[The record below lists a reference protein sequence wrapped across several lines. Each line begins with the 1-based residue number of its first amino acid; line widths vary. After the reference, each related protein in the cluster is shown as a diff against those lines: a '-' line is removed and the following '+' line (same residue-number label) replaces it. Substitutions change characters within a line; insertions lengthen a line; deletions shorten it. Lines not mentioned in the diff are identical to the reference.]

1 MVRKLLITILLV
13 FATYTYAQQPLSLD
27 SCRQM
32 ALRNNKKISIARLNT
47 DIARDTRRAAKTKY
61 LPHIDFVG
69 GYEYVSKEISI
80 LSENQK
86 NVIANIG
93 SAATGQMSGTL
104 QSFLSDMAVQ
114 GVVTPQEAQA
124 IGQIANKYMPEIQNS
139 GNALGQQIVDAFK
152 TDTKHSFGAALM
164 LTQPIYTG
172 GRITAANKITEIG
185 IGLSEEALDDCRQ
198 STIWEIDNAY
208 WTVVSLKNKERLADS
223 YLQLIKKLYDDV
235 QKMITEGVA
244 TRADGLKVDVKM
256 NEAEMQLTQIQNAT
270 SLAKMLLCRL
280 CGIPIS
286 GEISLADEN
295 NSEIFVKNDFV
306 EDNINSVDIQYARE
320 NRTEVKMLDK
330 VMQISHQKTK
340 MAKAERLPQ
349 IALTGGYMVSN
360 PNVYDG
366 FQRKFKGI
374 WNVGVMIKMPIWD
387 WMEGAYKVRTSRT
400 AACIAAMELED
411 AKDLV
416 ELQVNQGAFKLT
428 EAHKRQ
434 SLAERNITHAEE
446 NLRCANLGFKE
457 GVMEVT
463 DVMAAQTA
471 WLKAHSQ
478 KIDADIDIILSKTN
492 MKKVLGERIF

>member
-13 FATYTYAQQPLSLD
+13 STTCIYAQRPLSLD

-32 ALRNNKKISIARLNT
+32 ALRYNKQISIARLNT

-69 GYEYVSKEISI
+69 GYEYLSKEISI
-80 LSENQK
+80 LSETQK
-86 NVIANIG
+86 GLIGNIG
-93 SAATGQMSGTL
+93 SAATGQLSGTM
-104 QSFLSDMAVQ
+104 QSFLSDMATQ
-114 GVVTPQEAQA
+114 GVVTPQEAQT
-124 IGQIANKYMPEIQNS
+124 IGQIANKYMPEIQNK

-152 TDTKHSFGAALM
+152 TDTKNTFGAALM

-172 GRITAANKITEIG
+172 GRITAANKMSEIG
-185 IGLSEEALDDCRQ
+185 IDLAEEALDDRRQ
-198 STIWEIDNAY
+198 NTIWETDNAY
-208 WTVVSLKNKERLADS
+208 WTVVSLKNKEKLAES
-223 YLQLIKKLYDDV
+223 YLELVKKLYEDV

-244 TRADGLKVDVKM
+244 TKADGLKVDVKM

-280 CGIPIS
+280 CGIPIN
-286 GEISLADEN
+286 GEISLEDEN
-295 NSEIFVKNDFV
+295 NSEICAKDISDNDSISH
-306 EDNINSVDIQYARE
+306 EDVQNARE
-320 NRTEVKMLDK
+320 NRTEVRMLDK
-330 VMQISHQKTK
+330 VVQISQQKTII
-340 MAKAERLPQ
+340 AKAERLPQ

-366 FQRKFKGI
+366 FQRKFSGI
-374 WNVGVMIKMPIWD
+374 WNIGIMVKMPIWD
-387 WMEGAYKVRTSRT
+387 WMEGSYKVRTCRT
-400 AACIAAMELED
+400 AANIAAMELAD

-416 ELQVNQGAFKLT
+416 ELQVNQGAFKLS
-428 EAHKRQ
+428 EAYKRLR
-434 SLAERNITHAEE
+434 LADRHITHAEE

-463 DVMAAQTA
+463 DVMSAQTA

-478 KIDADIDIILSKTN
+478 KIDAEIDIKLSKTN
-492 MKKVLGERIF
+492 MKKVLGERIY

>member
-208 WTVVSLKNKERLADS
+208 WTVVSLKNKERLAES

-286 GEISLADEN
+286 GEISLADGN
-295 NSEIFVKNDFV
+295 NS
-306 EDNINSVDIQYARE
+306 
-320 NRTEVKMLDK
+320 
-330 VMQISHQKTK
+330 
-340 MAKAERLPQ
+340 
-349 IALTGGYMVSN
+349 
-360 PNVYDG
+360 
-366 FQRKFKGI
+366 
-374 WNVGVMIKMPIWD
+374 
-387 WMEGAYKVRTSRT
+387 
-400 AACIAAMELED
+400 
-411 AKDLV
+411 
-416 ELQVNQGAFKLT
+416 
-428 EAHKRQ
+428 
-434 SLAERNITHAEE
+434 
-446 NLRCANLGFKE
+446 
-457 GVMEVT
+457 
-463 DVMAAQTA
+463 
-471 WLKAHSQ
+471 
-478 KIDADIDIILSKTN
+478 
-492 MKKVLGERIF
+492 